1 MTRDPAIE
9 TIKLFLQTR
18 SFNASLAKEGVQD
31 GHWILAT
38 IDQLCSA
45 CCRDS
50 YEAGIRNVLNILES
64 GEYCTGTQK
73 SDWLL
78 QSSAVV
84 LERAGMQ

>member
-1 MTRDPAIE
+1 VDDEAIK

-18 SFNASLAKEGVQD
+18 NFDASKAKEGVQD

-50 YEAGIRNVLNILES
+50 YEAGIRNVLKILEC
-64 GEYCTGTQK
+64 GEYCADKKK
-73 SDWLL
+73 SDWLP
-78 QSSAVV
+78 QSSALVRQ
-84 LERAGMQ
+84 RAGMQ